1 MAYGDFKGLNGR
13 TVADKD
19 LLDKTFSFAKNPK
32 YDRYQRGLTSIVQ
45 KFLIENIF
53 VEQLEMKLCLIK
65 N

>member
-32 YDRYQRGLTSIVQ
+32 YDRYQRGLTSIV
-45 KFLIENIF
+45 
-53 VEQLEMKLCLIK
+53 
-65 N
+65 